1 MHPLL
6 ATRSFLQR
14 ALLATPQEPPRPKST
29 QLQRA
34 RLISVVAL
42 VAGGTLLAIAL
53 HIQPGDEL
61 FYPVTLGVAAVWAIA
76 GVAGGGLRVG
86 VATDSRG
93 RKISPAGQGAVLGL
107 ALLAIFLVGA
117 LVVAQIPL
125 LRGPVDA
132 LLDHARFG
140 ALPAVLAVTV
150 ITGIA
155 EELFFRGTL
164 YDAVPAR
171 VAIPATTVLYALVTA
186 VSGVPLLIFASL
198 ILGSVTA
205 LQRRATGGQLGPI
218 ITHVIWSSG
227 MLLLL
232 PPILDNL

>member
-1 MHPLL
+1 MQPLL

-14 ALLATPQEPPRPKST
+14 ALFDTPQDTPRLST
-29 QLQRA
+29 RA
-34 RLISVVAL
+34 LTWARIVSVVAL
-42 VAGGTLLAIAL
+42 IAGGALLAIAL
-53 HIQPGDEL
+53 HIRPGDGL
-61 FYPVTLGVAAVWAIA
+61 FYPVTLGVAAVWAAA
-76 GVAGGGLRVG
+76 GIAGGGLRRG
-86 VATDSRG
+86 VAVSGRG
-93 RKISPAGQGAVLGL
+93 RKISPAGQGAVLGI

-117 LVVAQIPL
+117 VVVAQIPL
-125 LRGPVDA
+125 LRGPVDG

-150 ITGIA
+150 VTGLA

-164 YDAVPAR
+164 YDAVPSRLA
-171 VAIPATTVLYALVTA
+171 VPVTTLLYAVVTS

-205 LQRRATGGQLGPI
+205 LQRRATGGQLGPM
-218 ITHVIWSSG
+218 ITHIVWSAG

-232 PPILDNL
+232 PPVLDYL